1 MELLRELVFG
11 TLREDTVAAQ
21 RLDMLV
27 DLVDSSDRVIGTAQ
41 RRQVL
46 QQQAGF
52 RVAHVFLFNAVGE
65 LLLQQIAPGLR
76 HPGQWGSSVAGYL
89 QAGESYQQA
98 AERKLQQELGVR
110 PFVAEYGKTSMM
122 DQSALK
128 FIGLFTGSY
137 DGPFSPNPAEVSRL
151 EFVSISQ
158 VVAERSTGART
169 FTETFLRLLDFY
181 LGSSGTT
188 P

>member
-1 MELLRELVFG
+1 M
-11 TLREDTVAAQ
+11 TTAQ

-52 RVAHVFLFNAVGE
+52 RVAHVFLFNVAGD

-76 HPGQWGSSVAGYL
+76 HAGQWGSSVAGHL

-98 AERKLQQELGVR
+98 AERKLQQELGVL
-110 PFVAEYGKTSMM
+110 PVVAEHGKTSMTE
-122 DQSALK
+122 QSALK
-128 FIGLFTGSY
+128 FIELFTGRY
-137 DGPFSPNPAEVSRL
+137 DGPFSPNPAEVSRV
-151 EFVSISQ
+151 EFVSLPQI
-158 VVAERSTGART
+158 AADRAAGART
-169 FTETFLRLLDFY
+169 FTETFLHLLDFY
-181 LGSSGTT
+181 LGPSSTTGT
-188 P
+188 